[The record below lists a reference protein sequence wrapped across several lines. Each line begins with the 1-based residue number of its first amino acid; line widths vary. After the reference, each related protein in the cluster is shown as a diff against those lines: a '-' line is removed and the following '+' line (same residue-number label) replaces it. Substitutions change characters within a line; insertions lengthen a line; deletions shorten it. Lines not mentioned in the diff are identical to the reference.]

1 VDIRS
6 PKYSYCMLA
15 TKMIGLVMNDD
26 IIFLLAEP
34 HGVLVTDEPERC

>member
-1 VDIRS
+1 
-6 PKYSYCMLA
+6 
-15 TKMIGLVMNDD
+15 MNDD